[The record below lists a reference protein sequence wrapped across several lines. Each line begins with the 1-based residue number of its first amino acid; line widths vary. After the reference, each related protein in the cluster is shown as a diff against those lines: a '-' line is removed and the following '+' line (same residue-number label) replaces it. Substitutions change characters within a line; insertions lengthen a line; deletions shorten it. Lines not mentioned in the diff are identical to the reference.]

1 MTGMCNRPSGL
12 LTYPEILSPSYLF
25 AYQYIRSV
33 SSLLRN
39 QRKIPRA
46 FLSFAASQA
55 DLDGLTLIEKMVVD
69 IIDSQLRSTLPC
81 LDSLERNDNRCRTIS
96 RCEIHLHFLGK
107 GLSFLRLSLGNHSK
121 RNVPSSSDGRSEL
134 VRSP

>member
-1 MTGMCNRPSGL
+1 MCSSTSGL
-12 LTYPEILSPSYLF
+12 FTYPEILSPGYLF

-33 SSLLRN
+33 NSRLRN
-39 QRKIPRA
+39 QRKIPGA

-55 DLDGLTLIEKMVVD
+55 DLDGITLIEGMVVD
-69 IIDSQLRSTLPC
+69 IIDSQLRGTFPC

-96 RCEIHLHFLGK
+96 GCEIHLHFLGK
-107 GLSFLRLSLGNHSK
+107 GLPFLRLPLGNHSK
-121 RNVPSSSDGRSEL
+121 RDAPSPSDWRSEL